1 MPIRQAPSY
10 IGNAKTVASGV
21 LPGLWDGIATWK
33 LEKHGLS
40 VAGAISAMPSQVTR
54 EEQTLYGPCTRL
66 LNTISAAYYY
76 LAGETYPHI
85 RPIVFHSNPTEVIPG
100 DYLGAQQ
107 KPDTGSGIGT
117 RAQLIAAA
125 KGAGVLT
132 WTGRPWSLHASVG
145 QVKVELDL
153 WIGQF
158 GSYAANLKRYRPDLA
173 TVHAFRIS
181 KAAGEGSHAY
191 EIVLASINAC
201 GLTLS
206 TPDVITGLDAWIAHV
221 VLVYHSDA
229 TRNTSLT
236 FAASQRLFSR
246 WEVQLG
252 NRRVLALAPFY
263 VAPPPGRVTFA
274 TFVVGEVSLPNADAL
289 ALKGRFGDDETVG
302 FVKFS
307 WQSKDAVWKE
317 ENLLNHLHK
326 DGWLPGLVR
335 NHHSRLVD
343 PGLTVEQVGLA
354 DRPRRVFEMLHLGSI
369 GEPLSQCQDPMEIL
383 MAAYDILETSANMME
398 LDIIHRDLSWFN
410 VLIKPRHDPRLM
422 PGRVALDKPCIAS
435 ILGVGQGPSALIT
448 DLDHN
453 PMEILM
459 AAYDILETS
468 ANMMELDII
477 HRDLSWFNV
486 LIKPRHD
493 PRLMPGRVAL
503 DKPCIASILGVG
515 QGPSALIT
523 DLDHSAILSEL
534 LARSGTAIKEKTGTP
549 MFRSLELFCPSELR
563 VTFNTDQITFSVLVE
578 AFEAIERP
586 EYRGFLMRA
595 FPGDN
600 LDFAARFKVIV
611 SKETERRALVR
622 RKIMKPYIPP
632 DVPHAPRHDAESVY
646 WVLLWA
652 LGRALPQGE
661 PDEMTSN
668 FNNFCVDMLGEGA
681 GIPSNGNRKQYF
693 DTRLLSDLL
702 HPSLEAFETV
712 LQRMALYF
720 SIPWELYNV
729 GRDHAHIAMRR
740 LLLLELLDRGDDL
753 RIKLNTEHPRRCNV
767 FSRETL
773 KRSLPATAL
782 SNTGDTSSVTIE
794 LPVQESVPVVAGVK
808 RPRNRDGVDVDGGN
822 GSGLSSQPVA
832 KRHQAVPHG
841 DADGDSCDEYS
852 ERAHAAFQDHYTEK
866 EHLESRTAKSLML
879 KTWKDRLLWFGSG
892 Y

>member
-1 MPIRQAPSY
+1 MPIRQVASY
-10 IGNAKTVASGV
+10 IGNAKTVASRV
-21 LPGLWDGIATWK
+21 LPGLWDSISTWK
-33 LEKHGLS
+33 LEKYGLS
-40 VAGAISAMPSQVTR
+40 VAEAISAMPSQVTQ
-54 EEQTLYGPCTRL
+54 EEQTFYGPSTRL

-76 LAGETYPHI
+76 LARGTHPLI
-85 RPIVFHSNPTEVIPG
+85 RPIVFHSNANQVVPG
-100 DYLGAQQ
+100 DYLGVQQ

-117 RAQLIAAA
+117 RTQLIDAAR
-125 KGAGVLT
+125 GAGVFSRQ
-132 WTGRPWSLHASVG
+132 GFPWSLHTSVG
-145 QVKVELDL
+145 EAKIQRDR
-153 WIGQF
+153 WMGQF
-158 GSYAANLKRYRPDLA
+158 KSYIANLKRYRPDLA
-173 TVHAFRIS
+173 TVHGFRLA
-181 KAAGEGSHAY
+181 KARPEAGHAY

-206 TPDVITGLDAWIAHV
+206 TPDAITGLDAWIAHV
-221 VLVYHSDA
+221 VL
-229 TRNTSLT
+229 RI
-236 FAASQRLFSR
+236 FSR
-246 WEVQLG
+246 WDVKLG
-252 NRRVLALAPFY
+252 TKRILALAPFY
-263 VAPPPGRVTFA
+263 VTPPPGRVTFA

-289 ALKGRFGDDETVG
+289 SLQDRFGDDETVG

-307 WQSKDAVWKE
+307 WQSKGAVWKE
-317 ENLLNHLHK
+317 ENILNHLHK

-343 PGLTVEQVGLA
+343 PALTVEQAGLA
-354 DRPRRVFEMLHLGSI
+354 DSPRRIFEMLHLGSI

-435 ILGVGQGPSALIT
+435 ILGV
-448 DLDHN
+448 D

-534 LARSGTAIKEKTGTP
+534 LARSGTTSIEKTGTP

-563 VTFNTDQITFSVLVE
+563 VTFNTDQIAFSALVE
-578 AFEAIERP
+578 AFETIENPKHRD
-586 EYRGFLMRA
+586 FLVRA
-595 FPGDN
+595 FPRDN
-600 LDFAARFKVIV
+600 FDFAAGFKVIV
-611 SKETERRALVR
+611 ADEMKRRAGAKV
-622 RKIMKPYIPP
+622 KANKHIPRE
-632 DVPHAPRHDAESVY
+632 VTHSPRHDAESVF
-646 WVLLWA
+646 WILLWA

-661 PDEMTSN
+661 PDQLTSN
-668 FNNFCVDMLGEGA
+668 FNGFCAAMLKEGA
-681 GIPSNGNRKQYF
+681 STPGCGNRKHYL
-693 DTRLLSDLL
+693 DTRLLSDIL
-702 HPSLEAFETV
+702 HPKLEVFESV
-712 LQRMALYF
+712 LQSMALYF

-808 RPRNRDGVDVDGGN
+808 RPRDRDGVDVDGGN

-832 KRHQAVPHG
+832 KHHQTLPPGEA
-841 DADGDSCDEYS
+841 AGDSCDEYS
-852 ERAHAAFQDHYTEK
+852 ECAQAAFKDRYTEK
-866 EHLESRTAKSLML
+866 EHLESRTAKSLLL